1 MQLVRGQPIPRGWG
15 VAIEPP
21 KSVNT
26 TGSIKVE
33 GANVT
38 QPHQIAG
45 NFIGKSSSPTIG
57 AYTQINGGRFLG
69 FTTAPNISPI
79 GVTITAITTDG
90 QPSIVPVLQIHSPEG
105 TPSDST
111 DLPTDGNLD
120 GQWLQ
125 RVTADNVTI
134 NAVFVSGNSPSR
146 PEESDL
152 AGLHNF
158 VRFLERWADKPL
170 NIKGSFM
177 QLRRSAYATAPFAN
191 VLAAKKS
198 ADDGTLSIF
207 GYRSTSYKGSSI
219 GYYTPP
225 TRQWGFDVGLLSQS
239 PDLFAQK
246 FTLPPTTPP
255 DEFFRQVGQDDAWV
269 NNLLCAAEKPD
280 PTINTYVAAIGNQR
294 PPSCPASLSSYAD

>member
-1 MQLVRGQPIPRGWG
+1 MNIGDVNPNNIFWAVNGAPQFENVNSLV
-15 VAIEPP
+15 
-21 KSVNT
+21 
-26 TGSIKVE
+26 
-33 GANVT
+33 
-38 QPHQIAG
+38 PHKLFG
-45 NFIGKSSSPTIG
+45 NFVGKSGTPIIG
-57 AYTQINGGRFLG
+57 NNAQITGRILG
-69 FTTAPNISPI
+69 FVSAPNIVGS
-79 GVTITAITTDG
+79 GTITAITSTD

-105 TPSDST
+105 TPSNSST
-111 DLPTDGNLD
+111 NLPTDGNLD

-146 PEESDL
+146 PEESNL

-158 VRFLERWADKPL
+158 VRFLERWADTPL

-207 GYRSTSYKGSSI
+207 GYRSTSYNGSSI
-219 GYYTPP
+219 SYYTPP

-246 FTLPPTTPP
+246 FTLPATTPP
-255 DEFFRQVGQDDAWV
+255 DEFFRQVGQDDPWV
-269 NNLLCAAEKPD
+269 QNLLCAAEKPD
-280 PTINTYVAAIGNQR
+280 PRINTYVAAIGNQR
-294 PPSCPASLSSYAD
+294 PSSCPASLSSYAD